1 MFNDTW
7 IALAAFFGLLGLAF
21 RQDALVIM
29 STLLLTVI
37 PVAWLWNRYA
47 LRGVTYLRHLS
58 EHRAFVGEEVTLT
71 IQVANRK
78 LLPIPWM
85 KAEDELPAT
94 IPLLDT
100 RLAPT
105 HREDVGYLVNLFSLR
120 WHERVTRRFR
130 MKCTQ
135 RGFYTIG
142 PVRLQASDVFGLFT
156 TDETLPRE
164 EVLIVYPQV
173 WPIEVLGLPPKD
185 PFGNVRSDIRLFAD
199 PSRAVGLR
207 DHQPEDGLKHIHWKA
222 SARQQRLQVKVY
234 EPTTSPQWVLFLN
247 VATLPEP
254 FQGSDPKLLERAIEV
269 AASVASH
276 GVEQKHLVG
285 LIANGTLPRS
295 DQPLRVLPSRS
306 PDQLMH
312 ILEALAAVT
321 SFSTSR
327 IADLMEA
334 ESPRLPWGAT
344 LIVITGVVSDSLLA
358 TMLRL
363 KGAGRK
369 MALIAVGAEV
379 NPEQLPGIRVYR
391 TPVEATQPDKAWVLE
406 PTEVPA

>member
-7 IALAAFFGLLGLAF
+7 IALAVFFGVLGLAF

-37 PVAWLWNRYA
+37 PVAWLWNRYV
-47 LRGVTYLRHLS
+47 LRNVTYERKLS
-58 EHRAFVGEEVTLT
+58 ERRAFVGEEVTLT
-71 IQVANRK
+71 VRVTNRK
-78 LLPIPWM
+78 FLPIPWL
-85 KAEDELPAT
+85 KTEDELPTAV
-94 IPLLDT
+94 PLSEA
-100 RLAPT
+100 RLAPA
-105 HREDVGYLVNLFSLR
+105 HQEDVGYLVNLFSLR
-120 WHERVTRRFR
+120 WHEKVTRRFL
-130 MKCTQ
+130 MNCNH
-135 RGFYTIG
+135 RGFYSLG

-156 TDETLPRE
+156 TNHVDTREDTL
-164 EVLIVYPQV
+164 IIYPQV

-185 PFGNVRSDIRLFAD
+185 PFGNVKSDIRLFAD

-247 VATLPEP
+247 VSTLPEP
-254 FQGSDPKLLERAIEV
+254 LQGSNPTLLERAIEV
-269 AASVASH
+269 TASVASH

-285 LIANGTLPRS
+285 LIANGSLPRS

-321 SFSTSR
+321 PFSTSR
-327 IADLMEA
+327 IADLLEA

-344 LIVITGVVSDSLLA
+344 LVVITGILSDTLLA
-358 TMLRL
+358 TLLRL
-363 KGAGRK
+363 KRAGRK
-369 MALIAVGAEV
+369 TALIAVGAEV
-379 NPEQLPGIRVYR
+379 DPEQLPGIRVYQ
-391 TPVEATQPDKAWVLE
+391 TPVAAQTGGAWVME
-406 PTEVPA
+406 PTEVLA